1 MTNLAK
7 MPACNVLLVGA
18 QKKTLQGF
26 SSTQILPHT
35 GFIYYSD
42 MVQKTPPVSTKHYR
56 NTSRTEHSYRAAG
69 KHRALIP

>member
-42 MVQKTPPVSTKHYR
+42 MVQKTPPVSTEHYR
-56 NTSRTEHSYRAAG
+56 NTSSTEHSYRAAG